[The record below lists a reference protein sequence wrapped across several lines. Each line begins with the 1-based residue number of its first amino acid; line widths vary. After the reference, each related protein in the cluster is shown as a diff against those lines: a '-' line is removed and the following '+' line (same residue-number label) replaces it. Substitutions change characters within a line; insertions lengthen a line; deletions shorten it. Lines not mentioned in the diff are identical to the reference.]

1 MSAAGKALSDEGD
14 ERAEWAA
21 RCMLAMADPTGAGD
35 DASDAA
41 CVAEMDAA
49 AEAILDGFP
58 TTEDEDRALVE
69 AGGMSPR
76 MEMCVRYRM
85 LQKQNVTAFRRF
97 LEAVTR
103 EANKA

>member
-1 MSAAGKALSDEGD
+1 MACDCLPDLSSYN
-14 ERAEWAA
+14 
-21 RCMLAMADPTGAGD
+21 LTGAIVDAGD
-35 DASDAA
+35 
-41 CVAEMDAA
+41 
-49 AEAILDGFP
+49 
-58 TTEDEDRALVE
+58 
-69 AGGMSPR
+69 MSPR

>member
-1 MSAAGKALSDEGD
+1 MGFQ
-14 ERAEWAA
+14 RIQ
-21 RCMLAMADPTGAGD
+21 PTAPGGIHNGQGQPNHHHR
-35 DASDAA
+35 DAQNQRS
-41 CVAEMDAA
+41 
-49 AEAILDGFP
+49 IPDGFP
-58 TTEDEDRALVE
+58 TTEEEDRALVE

-103 EANKA
+103 EAKKA